1 MKSNI
6 KNHMLSGVAMLAI
19 LAPAHAFA
27 ADEADG
33 SNKIDEIIVTS
44 TLRAVNV
51 QDVPISVAVLG
62 MAQIEKADIH
72 DAEGIANSVPGMQY
86 SEFAPGQALYSMRG
100 VGSFDDGAGLDN
112 SVALFLD
119 GVYIG
124 RGAGVNF
131 DMFDLERIEV
141 LKGPQGALFG
151 RNTIG
156 GAISVVTQKP
166 SDDFAAKLA
175 ITGGNEG
182 TIRVQGLVTGPIA
195 ENLSGKFVVNY
206 RKHDGYVRNMLLNK
220 DLNNE
225 DQISMRG
232 QVRLDLDSSEW
243 ILSADYLDDDRDS
256 QGRFPVVSGN
266 FDYVGVAEALGANRP
281 QTSASPI
288 EGFSKREVYGTSLTG
303 NITFDKGT
311 LTTITAYR
319 SVETHWS
326 MPSVGAPL
334 GGGYDLDAGVY
345 GMDVNDVIDE
355 DIETFSQELRWT
367 SELEGN
373 LGFVAGA
380 YFFTEKTDRTEQWR
394 IDRNTEATGQVILG
408 NEYARTENKSTSYAI
423 YGQAQWDF
431 ADQWS
436 LLVGGRYSHDKKDYT
451 ATAVNC
457 GMDEVDR
464 AAAGFANFAAC
475 DGVSGSLRIIAETF
489 RVNPEASWDD
499 FSPMASL
506 QYRPNENVMIYGTV
520 STGYKSGGF
529 AGSQGV
535 ETAAST
541 VVKPEGVVNYEVG
554 FKSDLAD
561 GTVRLNAVAFYMDYT
576 DLQIVRF
583 GPVPNSVF
591 GSFQT
596 TNIGSADIK
605 GFEVD
610 LTWAVTDE
618 FTLSGSYGY
627 LDTEAKSLIIE
638 TANGNVDFSGL
649 PLRQAPKNS
658 YNIAA
663 DYDVDLSNDM
673 GALNFNAQVT
683 HTDSSHNDFATAS
696 QTLNQE
702 KTLLN
707 GSITWTAPDDRF
719 KVALWAKNLTN
730 ESYVAHSYFIG
741 PGTIG
746 VWGAPRTFG
755 ATVTA
760 NF

>member
-1 MKSNI
+1 MIFSI
-6 KNHMLSGVAMLAI
+6 KNHMLSGVALLAI
-19 LAPAHAFA
+19 LAPMSGQA
-27 ADEADG
+27 ADDTTSELR
-33 SNKIDEIIVTS
+33 IDEIIVTS
-44 TLRAVNV
+44 TLRERNV
-51 QDVPISVAVLG
+51 QDIPVSVAVLG
-62 MAQIEKADIH
+62 MDQIRKADIH

-166 SDDFAAKLA
+166 SDEFGAKLSV
-175 ITGGNEG
+175 TGGNEG
-182 TIRVQGLVTGPIA
+182 TVRIQGLVTGPIA
-195 ENLSGKFVVNY
+195 ENLSAKVVANY
-206 RKHDGYVRNMLLNK
+206 RKHDGYVRNTLLNK
-220 DLNNE
+220 DLNDEN
-225 DQISMRG
+225 QISVRG
-232 QVRLDLDSSEW
+232 QLRLEMDNSEW
-243 ILSADYLDDDRDS
+243 LLSADYLDDDRDS
-256 QGRFPVVSGN
+256 QGRFPVVNGN
-266 FDYVGVAEALGANRP
+266 FDYVGTAEALGANRP

-288 EGFSKREVYGTSLTG
+288 EGFSKREVYGTNLTG

-319 SVETHWS
+319 SVETHWA

-334 GGGYDLDAGVY
+334 GGGFNLDAGVY
-345 GMDVNDVIDE
+345 GADVNDVIDE
-355 DIETFSQELRWT
+355 DIETFSQEIRWT
-367 SELEGN
+367 SELEGDV
-373 LGFVAGA
+373 GFVVGA
-380 YFFTEKTDRTEQWR
+380 YFFKEKTDRTEQFK
-394 IDRNTEATGQVILG
+394 IEFNSEATGQIVVG
-408 NEYARTENKSTSYAI
+408 NEYTRTENDSTSYAL
-423 YGQAQWDF
+423 YGQATWDF
-431 ADQWS
+431 AEQWT
-436 LLVGGRYSHDKKDYT
+436 LLVGGRYSHDKKDYV

-457 GMDEVDR
+457 GMDEADR

-475 DGVSGSLRIIAETF
+475 DGVGGSLRIIAETF
-489 RVNPEASWDD
+489 RVNPNESWND

-506 QYRPNENVMIYGTV
+506 QYRPNDNMMIFGTV

-535 ETAAST
+535 ESAAST
-541 VVKPEGVVNYEVG
+541 VVKPEGVINYELG

-561 GTVRLNAVAFYMDYT
+561 GIVRLNAVAFFMDYT

-583 GPVPNSVF
+583 GPVVGSDF

-596 TNIGSADIK
+596 TNIGSADIM

-610 LTWAVTDE
+610 LIWAVTDE

-627 LDTEAKSLIIE
+627 LDTEAKGLLIE
-638 TANGNVDFSGL
+638 TSSGIVDFSGL

-658 YNIAA
+658 YNFTA
-663 DYDVDLSNDM
+663 DYDVDLNNDM
-673 GALNFNAQVT
+673 GGLNFNAQLT

-696 QTLNQE
+696 QTLNQA

-707 GSITWTAPDDRF
+707 GSITWTASDDRF

-730 ESYVAHSYFIG
+730 EAYVAHSYFIG

-755 ATVTA
+755 VTGTA
-760 NF
+760 SF